1 MPLVSDIGGRSSDQ
15 PIDRSSHELS
25 DWERKID
32 AIMQVL
38 GRKKL
43 LRGDELR
50 RTIEQLSTEQ
60 YESMVYYE
68 KWAYAIE
75 HLMQEKGIISQE
87 ELERKIAELKTEGG

>member
-1 MPLVSDIGGRSSDQ
+1 MPLVSDIGGRPSDQ

-32 AIMQVL
+32 AIMAVL

-43 LRGDELR
+43 VRGDELR
-50 RTIEQLSTEQ
+50 RTIEELSQEQ
-60 YESMVYYE
+60 YESLVYYE

-75 HLMQEKGIISQE
+75 HLLQEKNIISQGE
-87 ELERKIAELKTEGG
+87 IERKIAELEAEGI